1 MEPKRAVIYTR
12 TSTQQ
17 QQDNIQIDALTEM
30 AQRSG
35 YDLVETISDLGVSG
49 GERGKNRPGMKRLMD
64 MVNRR
69 DVDVVMVYSV
79 DRIGRQMSDVI
90 SLVEQLEE
98 KGVGLIIHKQA
109 IDTSTTMGRTLVG
122 FFALVAQMEKDFIGS
137 RVRDGIASAKAR
149 NVKFGRPKIS
159 PHKERQIVE
168 LRKQGKGMN
177 FIAKQLGV
185 GNSQVQR
192 ICGAMLV

>member
-1 MEPKRAVIYTR
+1 MENKRAVIYTR
-12 TSTQQ
+12 TSTHQ
-17 QQDNIQIDALTEM
+17 QQDNIQIDALTQT

-35 YDLVETISDLGVSG
+35 YDLLEIIKDAGTSG
-49 GERGKNRPGMKRLMD
+49 STHGNQRVGMKRLMD

-69 DVDVVMVYSV
+69 EVDVVMVYSV

-109 IDTSTTMGRTLVG
+109 IDSSTTMGKALVG
-122 FFALVAQMEKDFIGS
+122 FFALVAQMEKDFIGA
-137 RVRDGIASAKAR
+137 RVRDGITSAKAR
-149 NVKFGRPKIS
+149 GVKFGRPKIS
-159 PHKERQIVE
+159 SHTEQQIRE
-168 LRKQGKGMN
+168 LRQQGLGMN
-177 FIAKQLGV
+177 SIAKQLSV

-192 ICGAMLV
+192 ICKAM

>member
-1 MEPKRAVIYTR
+1 MEQKRAVIYTR
-12 TSTQQ
+12 TSTHQ
-17 QQDNIQIDALTEM
+17 QQDNIQLDALTEM

-35 YDLVETISDLGVSG
+35 YDLIEVIKDLGVSG
-49 GERGKNRPGMKRLMD
+49 GKQGNKRVGMKRLMN

-69 DVDVVMVYSV
+69 EIDVVMVYSV

-109 IDTSTTMGRTLVG
+109 IDSSTTMGKALVG
-122 FFALVAQMEKDFIGS
+122 FFALVAQMEKDFIGA
-137 RVRDGIASAKAR
+137 RVRDGITSARAR
-149 NVKFGRPKIS
+149 GVKFGRPKMSAHTEQEI
-159 PHKERQIVE
+159 RE
-168 LRKQGKGMN
+168 LRGSGLGMN
-177 FIAKQLGV
+177 SIAKQLGV

-192 ICGAMLV
+192 VCKMM